1 MAAQEQVLSTRA
13 IEAGVYHTR
22 PDPRYRP
29 CEEPAETIQRI
40 AAGCKMNVRGEHIQV
55 DLMGLLGRKAKWRL
69 TFATGFVEC
78 LGFSGVIA
86 GWPSLVYVLK
96 EDQYFAE
103 LCETARNSSPSS
115 APNDTLGCILQEERF
130 TLIFTIATAIK
141 NIAAIVNGCLLDYCG
156 TMATRFVAISLYTA
170 ATLLIA
176 FSTADSAMLLFPAV
190 CFLGVGGLMLLITN
204 IQVGN
209 LFGKNRSTVIAL
221 YMGACDSSPVVLELV
236 KLLYEAAFSLRSI
249 FLFMS
254 CLSFL
259 HIIRTIF
266 LMPWTHIPYP
276 LPQGYTYGCA
286 ATKAMRVPAMSTV
299 MSPALIPFA
308 NIRPVYSLVAR
319 DNEEQ
324 ISSFWSCLFSRLW
337 LMHLLWFSLIQLRN
351 LLFIGTLNPTLNLL
365 AGRDP
370 GKVSRFTNVFAFAQ
384 LCALFCAPCN
394 GLILDRHKRRG
405 RRLDSVAGSAVQ
417 QRLEDMQSMVLSLTV
432 TATLSVLFSI
442 CAAIP
447 VLEVQYLTFV
457 IQVFHSAFL
466 YGSDAAFIAIAFPPC
481 HFGKLYGTTQALA
494 GLFSLLQYPCFILV
508 KENLQGNPLYV
519 NIAFIALVTLAFAH
533 PLNVHLL
540 WRRETL
546 MRSGRSGMSV
556 EWEDT
561 YPLMEDNW
569 SPGDREM
576 GAQSEGSVQSI
587 GEREG
592 SEEEQVWDPWV
603 LVGKDLATSSVSVLS
618 LSPPLVGLSYVS
630 QLIPGDDTS
639 RAVICPATASGP
651 LALLHPLPL
660 SKIAKLGI
668 AHTGVL
674 AFKEPSSEMQF
685 VPQISEDLFASHF
698 GSGFTYLGGWGSV
711 EDTDL
716 ELSSDFSS
724 LRCGTLLSGSYSRR
738 CSISQGC
745 GLKTSEP
752 SGFRGFAAYGR
763 VDSKTVTATK
773 APGRE
778 RNIGNNE
785 SAVRG
790 CVLGKWFSF
799 SPFPESRVTEI
810 GEKRRDRLLTP

>member
-1 MAAQEQVLSTRA
+1 
-13 IEAGVYHTR
+13 
-22 PDPRYRP
+22 
-29 CEEPAETIQRI
+29 
-40 AAGCKMNVRGEHIQV
+40 
-55 DLMGLLGRKAKWRL
+55 MGLLGRKAKWRL
-69 TFATGFVEC
+69 TFATGLVEC

-103 LCETARNSSPSS
+103 LCETARNSSRSS

-176 FSTADSAMLLFPAV
+176 FSTAASAMLLFPGV

-249 FLFMS
+249 FFFMS

-276 LPQGYTYGCA
+276 LPQGYTYG
-286 ATKAMRVPAMSTV
+286 ATCEMCK
-299 MSPALIPFA
+299 LIRFFSEERFTDWSRSIPGTAGAGSERMQETEGLTGQERKEEGRTTEDFGEKSEETEVGGRSRTKSQRDLG
-308 NIRPVYSLVAR
+308 NRHGTGYGNTRPNGIKGLVAR

-337 LMHLLWFSLIQLRN
+337 LMHLLWLSLIQLRN

-370 GKVSRFTNVFAFAQ
+370 GKVSRYTNAFAFAQ

-405 RRLDSVAGSAVQ
+405 RRLDSVA
-417 QRLEDMQSMVLSLTV
+417 DMQSMVLSLTV

-457 IQVFHSAFL
+457 IQVFLSTFL

-519 NIAFIALVTLAFAH
+519 NIAFIALMTLAFAH
-533 PLNVHLL
+533 PLNVQLL

-546 MRSGRSGMSV
+546 MRTGRSSMSV

-603 LVGKDLATSSVSVLS
+603 LVGKDLEK
-618 LSPPLVGLSYVS
+618 P
-630 QLIPGDDTS
+630 Q
-639 RAVICPATASGP
+639 TAS
-651 LALLHPLPL
+651 A
-660 SKIAKLGI
+660 
-668 AHTGVL
+668 
-674 AFKEPSSEMQF
+674 E
-685 VPQISEDLFASHF
+685 
-698 GSGFTYLGGWGSV
+698 
-711 EDTDL
+711 
-716 ELSSDFSS
+716 SDIFSS
-724 LRCGTLLSGSYSRR
+724 ITMNTG
-738 CSISQGC
+738 
-745 GLKTSEP
+745 
-752 SGFRGFAAYGR
+752 
-763 VDSKTVTATK
+763 
-773 APGRE
+773 APPQPDIR
-778 RNIGNNE
+778 
-785 SAVRG
+785 
-790 CVLGKWFSF
+790 
-799 SPFPESRVTEI
+799 
-810 GEKRRDRLLTP
+810 